1 MTTALVA
8 MTTAIGMGAAPV
20 AVSAS
25 SSPSAVRGFSNNS
38 TSELG
43 KIEFQK
49 SSRLL
54 NISQTMVDP
63 HISQNRVSKKW

>member
-1 MTTALVA
+1 MTTALVV

-38 TSELG
+38 TSELAMVV
-43 KIEFQK
+43 
-49 SSRLL
+49 LL
-54 NISQTMVDP
+54 ARYLGSLKP
-63 HISQNRVSKKW
+63 